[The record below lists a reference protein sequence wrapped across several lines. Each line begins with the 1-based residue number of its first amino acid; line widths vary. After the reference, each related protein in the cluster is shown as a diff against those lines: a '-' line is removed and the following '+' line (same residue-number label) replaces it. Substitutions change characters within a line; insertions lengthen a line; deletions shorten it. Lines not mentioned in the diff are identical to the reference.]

1 MNREIPGFYYGQG
14 ISRYQKHASLIDV
27 ADPEKKKYFR
37 IQASH
42 KATPGSQ
49 YSKDAVKRKRDEQEV
64 DLSRR
69 K

>member
-1 MNREIPGFYYGQG
+1 M
-14 ISRYQKHASLIDV
+14 

-64 DLSRR
+64 RLSRHI